1 MDLFTQNFLF
11 LATSI
16 ELLIKLIIAMMIQK

>member
-1 MDLFTQNFLF
+1 MDLFTQDFLF